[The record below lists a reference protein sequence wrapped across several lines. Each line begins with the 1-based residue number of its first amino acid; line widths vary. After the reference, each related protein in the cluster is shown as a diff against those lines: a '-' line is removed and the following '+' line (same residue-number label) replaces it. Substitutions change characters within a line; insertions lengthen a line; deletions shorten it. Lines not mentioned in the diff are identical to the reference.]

1 MTNIEQNEYEKY
13 FSEALIFTQSHY
25 ENFPVIS
32 FFIKKKLRKYV
43 AIIYQFARQADDLAD
58 EGDIRPEE
66 RINNLEKYESQLN
79 DALKGK
85 SSEGFWKILKFTI
98 DKNLLIP
105 ENFRKLIVAFK
116 QDVIKKRYSSF
127 EEVLGYCK
135 NSANPVGRL
144 ILELHQLND
153 ENLKLY
159 SDKICTALQLTNF
172 YQDVSIDIKKDRIY
186 ISQNELDKYGISEK
200 EIYEGQFSNNFKE
213 LLKYQVQRT
222 EELFNDGRNLLNYLP
237 IRLRFQILVTI
248 KGGEGILNKIKEIDF
263 NVLENRPTLSKL
275 DFIKLFLSA
284 VFFRR

>member
-58 EGDIRPEE
+58 EGDLRSEE

-79 DALKGK
+79 DTLKGK
-85 SSEGFWKILKFTI
+85 STEGFWKTLKFII
-98 DKNLLIP
+98 DQNSLTP
-105 ENFRKLIVAFK
+105 ENFRNLIVAFK

-144 ILELHQLND
+144 ILELHQIND
-153 ENLKLY
+153 ENLKSY

-186 ISQNELDKYGISEK
+186 ISQNELDKYGVSEN
-200 EIYEGQFSNNFKE
+200 EIYERRFSNNFKE

-222 EELFNDGRNLLNYLP
+222 EKLFNEGRNLLNYLP

-248 KGGEGILNKIKEIDF
+248 KGGEGILNKIREIDF

-284 VFFRR
+284 VIFRR